1 MSGLQRWAI
10 KKRLN
15 LNAKVLN
22 FKLQFSL
29 LNLYAIFFKEI
40 NHARRNYF
48 RY

>member
-1 MSGLQRWAI
+1 MSGLQPRAI
-10 KKRLN
+10 ENFLT
-15 LNAKVLN
+15 LEAKALN